1 MPDAP
6 AKYRGG
12 IVAQEGP
19 AVGGSQSNG
28 LVEEAGKTV
37 REFGVVL
44 KEHIEGKTS
53 VKLKSDDVMIRW
65 TAMMVSRYMVGKDER
80 TSYERRRSRACR
92 APEAT
97 FGERV
102 WYKQIRE

>member
-1 MPDAP
+1 MDLSR
-6 AKYRGG
+6 KQGKRS
-12 IVAQEGP
+12 
-19 AVGGSQSNG
+19 GS
-28 LVEEAGKTV
+28 LVW
-37 REFGVVL
+37 VL